1 MRKLFGAL
9 VAAALTLTPTLAYA
23 GQAPDVLVAHRGVA
37 GKAEQLKYQLPENS
51 IPAWQWAIDNCA
63 DIVDLDAQV
72 TSDGMLAV
80 MHDET
85 IDRTTNR
92 TGDVQSR
99 TLQYIKDAYLEL
111 PQDLDGNG
119 NDDNTIYHP
128 PSLSQALDFL
138 KGKTDCNG
146 QPVKICI
153 ELKSQGWTRTM
164 VGQLKTALQGKGL
177 FTTRVN
183 VHSSNLTNLGY
194 ARDAGY
200 PNLGYAVTS
209 TAANPSAAT
218 VKQYG
223 GNVFVWVDNTTASK
237 INEYDKAGIRV
248 WMTTLDDTADYQKA
262 WDAAGPDHKVYAWV
276 VNDLLNAKAF
286 LAAQA

>member
-1 MRKLFGAL
+1 
-9 VAAALTLTPTLAYA
+9 
-23 GQAPDVLVAHRGVA
+23 
-37 GKAEQLKYQLPENS
+37 
-51 IPAWQWAIDNCA
+51 
-63 DIVDLDAQV
+63 
-72 TSDGMLAV
+72 

-128 PSLSQALDFL
+128 PSLNQALDFL
-138 KGKTDCNG
+138 KGKTDCKG

-164 VGQLKTALQGKGL
+164 VGGLKTVLQGRGL

-209 TAANPSAAT
+209 TAANPPAAT

-223 GNVFVWVDNTTASK
+223 LNVFVWVDNTTTTASK
-237 INEYDKAGIRV
+237 INEYNKAGIRV

-262 WDAAGPDHKVYAWV
+262 WDVAGPDHKVYAWV
-276 VNDLLNAKAF
+276 VNDLLNAKDF

>member
-1 MRKLFGAL
+1 MGGQS
-9 VAAALTLTPTLAYA
+9 LTAITP
-23 GQAPDVLVAHRGVA
+23 
-37 GKAEQLKYQLPENS
+37 
-51 IPAWQWAIDNCA
+51 
-63 DIVDLDAQV
+63 DLE
-72 TSDGMLAV
+72 GR
-80 MHDET
+80 
-85 IDRTTNR
+85 DRR
-92 TGDVQSR
+92 V
-99 TLQYIKDAYLEL
+99 
-111 PQDLDGNG
+111 
-119 NDDNTIYHP
+119 
-128 PSLSQALDFL
+128 
-138 KGKTDCNG
+138 
-146 QPVKICI
+146 
-153 ELKSQGWTRTM
+153 
-164 VGQLKTALQGKGL
+164 LQGKGL

-209 TAANPSAAT
+209 TAANPPAAT